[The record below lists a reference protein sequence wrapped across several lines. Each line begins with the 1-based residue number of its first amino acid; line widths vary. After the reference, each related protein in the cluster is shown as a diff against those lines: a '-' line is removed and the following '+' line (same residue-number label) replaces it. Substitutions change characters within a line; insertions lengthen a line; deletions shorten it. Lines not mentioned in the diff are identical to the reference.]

1 MESGRFSG
9 SGGQDLWITA
19 CGTRFK
25 VYALNPKPTVRY
37 RGRSKSN
44 RFYKGFHKYCKVKDG
59 GLKNS
64 NIILVYLVLYIYIY
78 IDVDY
83 KGFGST
89 IGSEPLEP
97 EPESLQ
103 YLLAEW
109 IHFTLFGII
118 VPTTKLKV

>member
-1 MESGRFSG
+1 MTQRSRQGSG
-9 SGGQDLWITA
+9 SCIGAVVNRIGSIRVSINIVRLKM
-19 CGTRFK
+19 G
-25 VYALNPKPTVRY
+25 ALRIRT
-37 RGRSKSN
+37 S
-44 RFYKGFHKYCKVKDG
+44 FWCTLYC
-59 GLKNS
+59 
-64 NIILVYLVLYIYIY
+64 IYIYIY

-118 VPTTKLKV
+118 VPTIKLKV